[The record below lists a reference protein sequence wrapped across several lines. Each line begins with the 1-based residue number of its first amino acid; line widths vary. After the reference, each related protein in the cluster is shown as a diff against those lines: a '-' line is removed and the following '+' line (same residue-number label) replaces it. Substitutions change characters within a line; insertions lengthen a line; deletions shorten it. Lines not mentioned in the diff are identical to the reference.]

1 MKVICK
7 EEDHDEMI
15 EKERERQ
22 EKIII
27 YSDITLIIIHSK
39 MKN

>member
-15 EKERERQ
+15 EKERDRERSLSTV
-22 EKIII
+22 I
-27 YSDITLIIIHSK
+27 LL
-39 MKN
+39 